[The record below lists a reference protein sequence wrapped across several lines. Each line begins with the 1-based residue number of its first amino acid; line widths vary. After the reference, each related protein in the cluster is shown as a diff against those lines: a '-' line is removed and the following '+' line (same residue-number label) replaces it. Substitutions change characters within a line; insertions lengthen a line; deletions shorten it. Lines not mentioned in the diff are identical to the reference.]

1 MKREYSKRKRGYSKK
16 RMAIVDKQLIFRNKN
31 YALSDKESSYE
42 NFRFSELVGIKYVGQ
57 QYS

>member
-1 MKREYSKRKRGYSKK
+1 
-16 RMAIVDKQLIFRNKN
+16 MAIVDKQLIFRNKN